1 MDPQAAYREFPAS
14 QPRAAAKIEAVPE
27 GGHEEE
33 GSGHPQSVNREQYRS
48 TEDLP
53 GGGRDG
59 EHRAKDGAGTEASE
73 PVDGPQSEG
82 GPGGLSP
89 DLTPHPGEGT
99 Q

>member
-1 MDPQAAYREFPAS
+1 MRK
-14 QPRAAAKIEAVPE
+14 R
-27 GGHEEE
+27 GGHAQGVDREEARPL
-33 GSGHPQSVNREQYRS
+33 HH
-48 TEDLP
+48 LP

-59 EHRAKDGAGTEASE
+59 EHRAKDGAGTEAGE

-89 DLTPHPGEGT
+89 DLTPHPEEGT